1 MARPRVWLPT
11 LAGACALLLG
21 CGEDGDAG
29 PSSATPTRAATAT
42 ATATVSPVA
51 NAQPA
56 PTLASGRWETRATIA
71 SGPRQET
78 AVVALGGEV
87 YVLGGFDGSGRVVA
101 TVEAYDPRADRW
113 RSVADLP
120 LAMHHANAAVVDG
133 RIYVAGFLTGRGF
146 EADGRAFVY
155 EPERNAWEA
164 IVPLPAGRERGASA
178 VAVVGGRIYVA
189 GGLRGGAVAD
199 FSVFDPATG
208 RWAELTDLPARG
220 DHLAAGAIEGVVY
233 VAGGR
238 DGSIGRHRAR
248 LDAYVVA
255 ERRWEQRAS
264 MPTSRGGVASAVL
277 DGRLYVFGGEGDAQ
291 SPSGVFAAAE
301 AYDPASDRWE
311 VLPAMRTPRHGM
323 GAAAAAGAIV
333 VPGGGTRQGFGASAV
348 VEAFVPGG
356 AER

>member
-133 RIYVAGFLTGRGF
+133 GSTSPASS
-146 EADGRAFVY
+146 
-155 EPERNAWEA
+155 
-164 IVPLPAGRERGASA
+164 PAGGSKR
-178 VAVVGGRIYVA
+178 
-189 GGLRGGAVAD
+189 
-199 FSVFDPATG
+199 T
-208 RWAELTDLPARG
+208 
-220 DHLAAGAIEGVVY
+220 AAPSY
-233 VAGGR
+233 
-238 DGSIGRHRAR
+238 
-248 LDAYVVA
+248 
-255 ERRWEQRAS
+255 
-264 MPTSRGGVASAVL
+264 M
-277 DGRLYVFGGEGDAQ
+277 
-291 SPSGVFAAAE
+291 SPSGTRGRRSCRCPRGGSAA
-301 AYDPASDRWE
+301 
-311 VLPAMRTPRHGM
+311 PR
-323 GAAAAAGAIV
+323 
-333 VPGGGTRQGFGASAV
+333 RL
-348 VEAFVPGG
+348 
-356 AER
+356 R